1 MSRRSVSAFICVHLW
16 LTFLSGQAF
25 QQRGFLEFRPTF
37 YPQTAPG
44 DRGQVIGEALF
55 RYDAS
60 YKFAPWIKLSGVFD
74 ARTDSHRQVEREW
87 RLDAED
93 RGLQRPAFSV
103 RRLSATLNRGKWTL
117 ELGRQFIRWG
127 KADLLNPT
135 DRFAPR
141 DYLSVVDNDFLG
153 VTAARL
159 TYETKNDTVDLVYQ
173 PRFMPSRGPLLNQ
186 RWVVLPAG
194 VPVIDGGSVYP
205 GGPQFGARWNRLAS
219 GYEYSLSFFEGY
231 NHLPLITGSF
241 TVSPLRVILQRYYPQ
256 MRMYGGD
263 LAIPLRW
270 FTVKTEAAYFTS
282 RTSTAD
288 EYVQYVVQLERMSG
302 EWSFVGGYAGE
313 YVTEKRAPLDFAP
326 DRGLARAF
334 LGRAGYTI
342 DANRSVA
349 FEAAVRQNGE
359 GVWTRAEYSQ
369 LLGQHLRATASFT
382 LIRGNQTDFLG
393 QYRRNSHLGLAFR
406 YSF

>member
-1 MSRRSVSAFICVHLW
+1 VSRRSVSAFICVHLW
-16 LTFLSGQAF
+16 LQLLSGQAF
-25 QQRGFLEFRPTF
+25 QQRGFLELRPTF
-37 YPQTAPG
+37 YSQTAPG
-44 DRGQVIGEALF
+44 DSGQIIGEALF

-60 YKFAPWIKLSGVFD
+60 YRFAPWIKLSGVFD
-74 ARTDSHRQVEREW
+74 ARSDSHRQVEREW

-93 RGLQRPAFSV
+93 RGLQRPAFSL
-103 RRLSATLNRGKWTL
+103 RRLSATLNHGKWTL

-153 VTAARL
+153 VTAARV
-159 TYETKNDTVDLVYQ
+159 TYEAKSDTLDVVYQ
-173 PRFMPSRGPLLNQ
+173 PRFTPSRGPLLNQ
-186 RWVVLPAG
+186 RWVVLPAA
-194 VPVIDGGSVYP
+194 VPINDRGAVFP
-205 GGPQFGARWNRLAS
+205 GGGQFGARWSHLGK
-219 GYEYSLSFFEGY
+219 GYEHSLSFFEGY
-231 NHLPLITGSF
+231 NHLPLVAA
-241 TVSPLRVILQRYYPQ
+241 TVSPAFRVDLQRYYPQ
-256 MRMYGGD
+256 MRMFGGD
-263 LAIPLRW
+263 LAVPLPW

-282 RTSTAD
+282 RTPTAD
-288 EYVQYVVQLERMSG
+288 EYFQYVIQLERQSG

-334 LGRAGYTI
+334 LGHAGYTI
-342 DANRSVA
+342 DTNRSVA
-349 FEAAVRQNGE
+349 LDLAIRQNGE

-369 LLGQHLRATASFT
+369 LLGQHWRATASFT
-382 LIRGNQTDFLG
+382 LIRGNQADFLG